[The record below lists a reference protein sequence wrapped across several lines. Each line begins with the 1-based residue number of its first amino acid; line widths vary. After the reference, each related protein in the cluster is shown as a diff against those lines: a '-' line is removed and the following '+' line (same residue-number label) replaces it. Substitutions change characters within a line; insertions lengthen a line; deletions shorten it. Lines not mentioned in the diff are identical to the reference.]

1 MARSRNIK
9 PGFFLNDKLAEVEP
23 LGRLLFA
30 GLWCLADREGRL
42 KDRPNRIKAEVL
54 PYDNCDVDKLLDDL
68 AQRGFIIR
76 YEVQGNRYLQ
86 VTNFAK
92 HQNPHVKEKPSEIP
106 APDLCDT
113 SVVQV
118 SEKHDTDSVPVK
130 KRTDRSGKQKCR
142 NEDLA
147 GEIQVQDKHRTST
160 VQAQEEHRT
169 DPADILIPDSL
180 NLIPDS
186 LHPHPEHGPSMTQ
199 ARAMHED
206 DDDDDEESFLKDL
219 GRAFESA
226 FGYPPNSTQ
235 TEMLLSFVK
244 DGMRE
249 EVVLEALKR
258 SAENGAQNPS
268 YTKSI
273 LQSWLSKKAYTLDDV
288 KTLDK
293 FRSPPR
299 SRGGPVTRDEF
310 TYKQTR
316 QDRSQFAFLR
326 G

>member
-42 KDRPNRIKAEVL
+42 KDRPKRIKAEVL
-54 PYDNCDVDKLLDDL
+54 PYDSCDIDKLLNDL
-68 AQRGFIIR
+68 WRHGFIIR
-76 YEVQGNRYLQ
+76 YEVDGDRFIQ
-86 VTNFAK
+86 VVNFLK
-92 HQNPHVKEKPSEIP
+92 HQNPHHKEAKSEIP
-106 APDLCDT
+106 PP
-113 SVVQV
+113 
-118 SEKHDTDSVPVK
+118 SEDHENAINS
-130 KRTDRSGKQKCR
+130 SSQ
-142 NEDLA
+142 
-147 GEIQVQDKHRTST
+147 
-160 VQAQEEHRT
+160 QAQVKHEPSMTQAQAKHESSMSQSCT
-169 DPADILIPDSL
+169 LIPDSL

-244 DGMRE
+244 DGVRE

-326 G
+326 EDGHEKGGRK

>member
-42 KDRPNRIKAEVL
+42 KDRPKRIKAEVL
-54 PYDNCDVDKLLDDL
+54 PYDSCDIDKLLNDL
-68 AQRGFIIR
+68 WRHGFIIR
-76 YEVQGNRYLQ
+76 YEVDGERFIQ
-86 VTNFAK
+86 VVNFLK
-92 HQNPHVKEKPSEIP
+92 HQNPHHKEAKSEIP
-106 APDLCDT
+106 PP
-113 SVVQV
+113 
-118 SEKHDTDSVPVK
+118 SEDHENAINS
-130 KRTDRSGKQKCR
+130 SSQ
-142 NEDLA
+142 
-147 GEIQVQDKHRTST
+147 
-160 VQAQEEHRT
+160 QAQVKHEPSMTQAQAKHESSMSQSCT
-169 DPADILIPDSL
+169 LIPDSL

-244 DGMRE
+244 DGVRE

-310 TYKQTR
+310 TYKETR

-326 G
+326 EDGHEKGGRK

>member
-42 KDRPNRIKAEVL
+42 KDRPKRIKAEVL
-54 PYDNCDVDKLLDDL
+54 PYDSCDIDKLLNDL
-68 AQRGFIIR
+68 WRHGFIIR
-76 YEVQGNRYLQ
+76 YEVDGERFIQ
-86 VTNFAK
+86 VVNFLK
-92 HQNPHVKEKPSEIP
+92 HQNPHHKEAKSEIP
-106 APDLCDT
+106 PP
-113 SVVQV
+113 
-118 SEKHDTDSVPVK
+118 SEDHENAINS
-130 KRTDRSGKQKCR
+130 SSQ
-142 NEDLA
+142 
-147 GEIQVQDKHRTST
+147 
-160 VQAQEEHRT
+160 QAQVKHEPSMTQAQAKHESSMSQSCT
-169 DPADILIPDSL
+169 LIPDSL

-244 DGMRE
+244 DGVRE

-310 TYKQTR
+310 TYKETR

>member
-42 KDRPNRIKAEVL
+42 KDRPKRIKAEVL
-54 PYDNCDVDKLLDDL
+54 PYDSCDIDKLLNDL
-68 AQRGFIIR
+68 WRHGFIIR
-76 YEVQGNRYLQ
+76 YEVDGERFIQ
-86 VTNFAK
+86 VVNFLK
-92 HQNPHVKEKPSEIP
+92 HQNPHHKEAKSEIP
-106 APDLCDT
+106 PP
-113 SVVQV
+113 
-118 SEKHDTDSVPVK
+118 SEDHENAINS
-130 KRTDRSGKQKCR
+130 SSQ
-142 NEDLA
+142 
-147 GEIQVQDKHRTST
+147 
-160 VQAQEEHRT
+160 QAQVKHEPSMTQAQAKHESSMSQSCT
-169 DPADILIPDSL
+169 LIPDSL

-244 DGMRE
+244 DGVRE

>member
-42 KDRPNRIKAEVL
+42 KDRPKRIKAEVL
-54 PYDNCDVDKLLDDL
+54 PYDSCDIDKLLNDL
-68 AQRGFIIR
+68 WRHGFIIR
-76 YEVQGNRYLQ
+76 YEVDGDRFIQ
-86 VTNFAK
+86 VVNFLK
-92 HQNPHVKEKPSEIP
+92 HQNPHHKEAKSEIP
-106 APDLCDT
+106 P
-113 SVVQV
+113 
-118 SEKHDTDSVPVK
+118 PP
-130 KRTDRSGKQKCR
+130 
-142 NEDLA
+142 EDHENA
-147 GEIQVQDKHRTST
+147 INSSSQ
-160 VQAQEEHRT
+160 QAQVKHEPSMTQAQAKHESSMSQSCT
-169 DPADILIPDSL
+169 LIPDSL

-186 LHPHPEHGPSMTQ
+186 LHPHPMNDPSMTQ

-206 DDDDDEESFLKDL
+206 DDDDDEEESFLKDL

-244 DGMRE
+244 DGVRE